1 MENYYTMKIILFPIF
16 ICCMTLSSMAQ
27 EAYESK
33 IKWAKT
39 DVACVA
45 IDMNFPPSTVEDVLE
60 SRFKKENLKSKS
72 EDGFEL
78 FRAVKFPTFSTDK
91 MIDIL
96 YKVEKKDKDKEKS
109 RIFMMVSYGNN
120 NFISSKEDELLIKNV
135 KDFLNNFSSVVNK
148 YILEQKI
155 EEQKEVVAKSEKKY
169 INLQDDQKSL
179 EKQRDDLIKKLE
191 ENAKDQVA
199 QKEDIAKQKETLE
212 SLVTELSKYK

>member
-1 MENYYTMKIILFPIF
+1 
-16 ICCMTLSSMAQ
+16 MTLSSMAQ